1 MAGPECVAG
10 WLLKYLISSSKVAA
24 NEVFAALTNETL
36 HEGGGRGAAV
46 RWRRRRRAE
55 PRPSGKLLEQV
66 PVWWLHFLC
75 LLCLLM
81 ALGAE

>member
-46 RWRRRRRAE
+46 RQRRAE

-75 LLCLLM
+75 LLRLLM